1 MRKMKIAL
9 CVVVF
14 ITALGLTLYP
24 WMSNA
29 YAERHQSTAMAAYA
43 DAVSSMDNS
52 MLERV
57 FTAAQEY
64 NRSIGVIS
72 TDDPDALSRMNA
84 TPLGYEEQLNING
97 DGIMGYIQIPSIGIT
112 LPIFHGVAGDDL
124 ERGAGHLP
132 GTSLP
137 VGGSGT
143 HAVIAAHSGLPTQ
156 RMFSDLEQM
165 EKGDMFFLSILDR
178 TLAYEVDQILVVEPN
193 DASALGIVP
202 GQDYVTLVT
211 CTPFGINTHRLLL
224 RGRRVPYEETETQ
237 EELIQ
242 TKQTAS
248 TWRRQYLKGILMGLS
263 ILVTGIMIAAVT
275 LSVYRAT
282 HPRRRYKHEKRK

>member
-9 CVVVF
+9 CVVIFV
-14 ITALGLTLYP
+14 TALGLTLYP
-24 WMSNA
+24 WLSNA
-29 YAERHQSTAMAAYA
+29 YVEKHQSTAMAAYA
-43 DAVSSMDNS
+43 DTVSSMDNVR
-52 MLERV
+52 LEQM
-57 FTAAQEY
+57 FAAAHGY
-64 NRSIGVIS
+64 NRSLEVIS
-72 TDDPDALSRMNA
+72 TDDPEALSRMNA
-84 TPLGYEEQLNING
+84 EPLGYEDQLNIND
-97 DGIMGYIQIPSIGIT
+97 DGIMGYVRIPSIDIT
-112 LPIFHGVAGDDL
+112 LPIYHGVAGDDL

-165 EKGDMFFLSILDR
+165 EIGDMFFLSILDR
-178 TLAYEVDQILVVEPN
+178 TLAYEVDQKLIVEPD

-211 CTPFGINTHRLLL
+211 CTPFGVNTHRLLL
-224 RGRRVPYEETETQ
+224 RGKRVPFEETDIQ
-237 EELIQ
+237 EEPVQ

-248 TWRRQYLKGILMGLS
+248 TWREQYLKGILMGLG
-263 ILVTGIMIAAVT
+263 ILVTGVVFAAIA
-275 LSVYRAT
+275 LIVYRAT